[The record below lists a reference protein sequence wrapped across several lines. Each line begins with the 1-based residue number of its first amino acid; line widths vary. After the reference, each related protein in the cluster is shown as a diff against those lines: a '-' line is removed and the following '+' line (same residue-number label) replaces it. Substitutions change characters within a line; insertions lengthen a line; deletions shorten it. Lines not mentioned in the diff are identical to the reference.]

1 MHGIALPVRRC
12 KVENARQSYQD
23 EPLLSLTF
31 HDHIFHPFRSKIS
44 MADADEISISL
55 FPSGEK
61 HTLARTSPSIEHL
74 IDGSDNT
81 SNGGLPHSVLTS
93 REHRYESCGS
103 VQAMLTRSSLWPS

>member
-12 KVENARQSYQD
+12 KVEKAGQSYQD
-23 EPLLSLTF
+23 EPLLLLTF
-31 HDHIFHPFRSKIS
+31 HDHVFHPFRSKIS

-61 HTLARTSPSIEHL
+61 HTPTRTSLSMEHL
-74 IDGSDNT
+74 MNGSDNT

-93 REHRYESCGS
+93 REHRYESRGS
-103 VQAMLTRSSLWPS
+103 AQVMLTRSSL